1 MADLDEIMAGRNAS
15 ASDPAPVQS
24 PAPESNPPPEPVQQQ
39 DDGPHDEAEPGQEA
53 GVDPVTG
60 LRKALDA
67 ERGKGRKYKEEL
79 ASVREELS
87 GFKQQFQGFMTAFQA
102 QRGPQQPQQ
111 EKPKPDLWDDPNA
124 FVGNTVNEA
133 LNPVQQALDFNS
145 RLIAQ
150 ATHTPDKVSEAEQAF
165 LAAYNSGQL
174 DPRDYHA
181 VVGSPN
187 RYHAAVEWYG
197 RRPEAVRASLEA
209 EIEASILAKYG
220 IAPGQTPP
228 AASPAPAAAPTA
240 QNMPTSFAGH
250 RSAGPR
256 TAPQWTGPQALS
268 DIMKR

>member
-1 MADLDEIMAGRNAS
+1 MADLDEIMAGRGAS

-24 PAPESNPPPEPVQQQ
+24 PESNSPPPDPVQQDAGPQ
-39 DDGPHDEAEPGQEA
+39 DEPEVGQENDA
-53 GVDPVTG
+53 DPVGG

-87 GFKQQFQGFMTAFQA
+87 GFKQQFTGFIQAFQA
-102 QRGPQQPQQ
+102 QRGPQQPPQ

-220 IAPGQTPP
+220 ISPGQNAQ
-228 AASPAPAAAPTA
+228 AASSAPAAAPSA
-240 QNMPTSFAGH
+240 QSMPTSFAGH

-256 TAPQWTGPQALS
+256 TAPQWSGPQALS